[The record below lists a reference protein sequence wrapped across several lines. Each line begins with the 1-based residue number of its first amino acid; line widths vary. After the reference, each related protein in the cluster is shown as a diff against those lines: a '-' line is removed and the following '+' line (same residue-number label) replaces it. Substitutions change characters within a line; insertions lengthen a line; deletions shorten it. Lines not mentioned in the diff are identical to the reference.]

1 MPENIRGTWTSSG
14 SDSIY
19 ISIFTIFLY
28 KPYTIA
34 ISVYLGPSYLE
45 NYARVVAIKRDL

>member
-1 MPENIRGTWTSSG
+1 MPENVRGTWTSSG

-19 ISIFTIFLY
+19 ISIFSIFLY

-34 ISVYLGPSYLE
+34 ISVYLKPFYLE
-45 NYARVVAIKRDL
+45 NYTRVIAIKPDL